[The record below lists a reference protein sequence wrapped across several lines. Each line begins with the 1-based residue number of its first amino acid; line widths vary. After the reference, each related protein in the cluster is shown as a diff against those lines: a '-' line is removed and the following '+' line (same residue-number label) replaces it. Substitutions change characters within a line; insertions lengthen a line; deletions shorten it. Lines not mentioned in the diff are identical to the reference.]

1 MNEVD
6 RRLDVIRG
14 SVEPRKQNA
23 RTIAA
28 LTTNPGCARRSVLDA
43 AGVDKQALA
52 ARVGFPAGFGQ
63 SSFAIARGNAF
74 EALVKANG
82 CAELLRLL
90 REQLDLPLPEVSYE
104 DLNSVGGQEGLG
116 ARYLRS
122 RQLLATAARSA
133 EDAGTLFDHPLLR
146 FQVGGQSAY
155 LEPDLIAFRLQDRF
169 HVVEIKSFPVIDRRA
184 DPQKVAAAATQSAVY
199 VLAMRQLLEELGFST
214 ELVSHKVVLVC
225 PEDFS
230 NRPTAAVV
238 DVRKQLTVVQ
248 RQLARLTAIGTIV
261 AALPAGLTLDLRQ
274 DSTGTS
280 TRPVAEL
287 VDALRH
293 LEARYAPECL
303 ATCEMAFLCRSEAL
317 GTTAALGRSV
327 QEDLGGVDT
336 VAAAVAM
343 AEDTLVLADD
353 QHDAA
358 AVLQLAH
365 RLRREC
371 LGGAA

>member
-1 MNEVD
+1 MNEID

-14 SVEPRKQNA
+14 PVEPRKQNA

-28 LTTNPGCARRSVLDA
+28 LTANPGCARRSVLDA
-43 AGVDKQALA
+43 AGIDKQALA

-63 SSFAIARGNAF
+63 SSFAIARGNSF

-90 REQLDLPLPEVSYE
+90 REHLGLPLPEVSYA

-122 RQLLATAARSA
+122 RQLLTTAARSA

-146 FQVGGQSAY
+146 FQVGGQLVY
-155 LEPDLIAFRLQDRF
+155 LEPDLIAFRLRDRF
-169 HVVEIKSFPVIDRRA
+169 RVVEIKSFPVIDRRA

-199 VLAMRQLLEELGFST
+199 VLAMRLLLEELGFST
-214 ELVSHKVVLVC
+214 ELVSHEVVLVC

-248 RQLARLTAIGTIV
+248 RQLARLTGIGTIV

-274 DSTGTS
+274 DPAGAP

-287 VDALRH
+287 VEALRH

-303 ATCEMAFLCRSEAL
+303 ATCEMAFLCRSEAR

-336 VAAAVAM
+336 AATAVGLAEGM
-343 AEDTLVLADD
+343 LSPAED
-353 QHDAA
+353 QRDAA
-358 AVLQLAH
+358 TVLQLAH